1 MQHRIKSLKKH
12 HHLVEDEAKHI
23 ADLISHAHD
32 FLHSLE
38 ALREEIIV
46 RDETFKEAKAN
57 HDKEKMEHY
66 QRLASEI
73 SQKCLSYG
81 RELCEAPIPYWVDG
95 DLSKEKVDIAR
106 HAYDVVRNKL
116 CASLNVF
123 DSDLLPNAH
132 TLVRLAEGR
141 M

>member
-1 MQHRIKSLKKH
+1 VPHRIKSLKKH
-12 HHLVEDEAKHI
+12 QHLEDEAKHAAGI
-23 ADLISHAHD
+23 VNHAHE

-38 ALREEIIV
+38 ALREEIII
-46 RDETFKEAKAN
+46 RDKTFKDAKEQK
-57 HDKEKMEHY
+57 DSEKMKDY
-66 QRLASEI
+66 QRLAGEI
-73 SQKCLSYG
+73 SQRCLDYG

-95 DLSKEKVDIAR
+95 DLSKEKIDIAR

-123 DSDLLPNAH
+123 DSDLLPNAK
-132 TLVRLAEGR
+132 TLIMLAEGR